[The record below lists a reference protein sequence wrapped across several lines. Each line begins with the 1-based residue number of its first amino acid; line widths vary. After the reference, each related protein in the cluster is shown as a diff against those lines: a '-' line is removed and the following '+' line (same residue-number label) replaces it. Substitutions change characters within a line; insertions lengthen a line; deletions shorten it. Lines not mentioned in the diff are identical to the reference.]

1 MKQIKASKQEVISV
15 AKKFCR
21 FPHSDS
27 DYERAYEKMR
37 KEEKD
42 LMMVKLERKFLK
54 YEMGIILIILG
65 LIAIACFVASAK
77 AEPITIVRVIGPNAV
92 SESQALIVAKY
103 ARRMLKRVQIGGLV
117 TVESMVDAY
126 PTLNT
131 IDDSL
136 LKHQLYKV
144 QLSQSLQFGSLGRY
158 YIMMPPMVGVS
169 GYQGYIG
176 GFSQICQP
184 LNKPRYSTGNAI
196 WKHLATGEGRIKK
209 SAIVMA
215 HEIGHMMG
223 AQHDDSDVNVM
234 HPAANSVWPGG
245 LLPKWNVKA
254 KLEILNCE

>member
-1 MKQIKASKQEVISV
+1 MINKTPEQRLAN
-15 AKKFCR
+15 
-21 FPHSDS
+21 
-27 DYERAYEKMR
+27 
-37 KEEKD
+37 
-42 LMMVKLERKFLK
+42 LERKHWK
-54 YEMGIILIILG
+54 YEVGIMLIILG
-65 LIAIACFVASAK
+65 LIGIICFVATAK
-77 AEPITIVRVIGPNAV
+77 AEPITLVRVIGPNAV
-92 SESQALIVAKY
+92 SENQALIIAKY
-103 ARRMLKRVQIGGLV
+103 ARRVLKRVQIGGLV

-126 PTLNT
+126 PELNT

-144 QLSQSLQFGSLGRY
+144 QLSQSVQFGSLGRY
-158 YIMMPPMVGVS
+158 YIMMPPMIGGS

-176 GFSQICQP
+176 GFSQVCQP

-196 WKHLATGEGRIKK
+196 WKHLSTGEGRVKK

-223 AQHDDSDVNVM
+223 AQHDDDNVNVM

-254 KLEILNCE
+254 KVELLNCN